1 MALPSLRPGSISPGL
16 LDAAKMVRKSG
27 LTIAP
32 EAGTERLRLF
42 IRKDFPDAAI
52 YDTVRMAFEKG
63 WKGIKLYF
71 MVGLPTETD
80 EDLHG
85 IVNVIH
91 KCYDIGREY
100 PRHKG
105 INVTLSPFVPKP
117 HTPFQWDA
125 VVAPEEVERRIL
137 LIKRSCRA
145 RGVNFKYH
153 STETAMLAGL
163 LGRGGREMS
172 KVIEQVY
179 NEGCRFDGWSET
191 FQPDKWFSAC
201 RDNGIDI
208 EAQLRPIPFDQPLPW
223 DHIRKGVTFEHL
235 KKERHRTSAQLTDYK
250 LQFQG
255 DSSETPNNGPQMTF
269 GRSNKRV
276 ASRQTTSA
284 PTKNRARIKWSKGP
298 RYRYMSHLENM
309 AMIERALRRA
319 RLPVAYSQGFN
330 PSMKLSFGPPLPLG
344 FTSEAEFVDV
354 TLESNLMPYMI
365 EGFREA
371 LPDGIKIISAAVVFG
386 KTRSLSASLN
396 RVVYTVPLAGLDH
409 STLDDGIGHLMECNS
424 IPVERKNKDKTKIVD
439 VRPGIYDLK
448 VEDDQLVMVLGL
460 GEGRYVRA
468 TEVMSLLLDGDA
480 KRVAG
485 LPIHRRDMYRQEA
498 DSVIGALDL

>member
-1 MALPSLRPGSISPGL
+1 
-16 LDAAKMVRKSG
+16 
-27 LTIAP
+27 
-32 EAGTERLRLF
+32 
-42 IRKDFPDAAI
+42 
-52 YDTVRMAFEKG
+52 
-63 WKGIKLYF
+63 
-71 MVGLPTETD
+71 
-80 EDLHG
+80 
-85 IVNVIH
+85 
-91 KCYDIGREY
+91 
-100 PRHKG
+100 
-105 INVTLSPFVPKP
+105 
-117 HTPFQWDA
+117 
-125 VVAPEEVERRIL
+125 
-137 LIKRSCRA
+137 
-145 RGVNFKYH
+145 
-153 STETAMLAGL
+153 MLAGL